1 MTAVALYLA
10 ALFFIG
16 LGNAVATYHILRY
29 RDPDDLSAVVLVAYF
44 ILVFIILVL
53 TAFLVDWTELFGF
66 ARF

>member
-44 ILVFIILVL
+44 IVVFIILVL
-53 TAFLVDWTELFGF
+53 TAFLVDWSELFGF
-66 ARF
+66 VRF